1 MQRFSWLRG
10 VYFFRGVSVM
20 AKIRSLRLQLTIV
33 IVAITVVLTLIM
45 GVMNIRSINIYSTQV
60 ANTGLNWETQ
70 REASHLD
77 KMMLQSQDAV
87 DFAANTAQQYF
98 TSKNQLQDP
107 AFRADIKIRLHRQF
121 QAAVRNLSL
130 IHI

>member
-45 GVMNIRSINIYSTQV
+45 GMMNIRSINIYSTEV
-60 ANTGLNWETQ
+60 ANTGLNC
-70 REASHLD
+70 RPRKPPVA
-77 KMMLQSQDAV
+77 
-87 DFAANTAQQYF
+87 
-98 TSKNQLQDP
+98 
-107 AFRADIKIRLHRQF
+107 
-121 QAAVRNLSL
+121 
-130 IHI
+130 